1 MYLKLI
7 NIAVI
12 KPLTQLGD
20 HVTLDGV

>member
-12 KPLTQLGD
+12 KPSTQLGGRAM
-20 HVTLDGV
+20 LDGV